1 MIIAQLY
8 QNIILKN
15 PKLVFIALLIAL
27 FSFGYFS
34 KDFRLDAS
42 SETLLIEG
50 DPDLKYLQEISER
63 YGSKEFLILTYTP
76 KDGMVTD
83 SSINN
88 LLSLKYKIQSLDWVH
103 SVVTLLDIPL
113 LDNSEAPLQE
123 RLKNFKTL
131 KDEDVNKDR
140 GFREIISSPVFRN
153 FVISED
159 GKTSGIIVYI
169 KKNKQINNLQN
180 KSKKEIEIYKDQIKK
195 QNHNNILE
203 IRDVIKSYE
212 DIGKIHLGGIPMIA
226 DDMMTFIKSDIIV
239 FGLGVL
245 IFIVLTLWY
254 VFRKLIWIIVPISS
268 CLFSVIIMTGLL
280 GLLGW
285 KVTVISSNFIALMLI
300 LTMAMNIHMSTRFLQ
315 LKESMPDKNILDL
328 IILTTNKMFW
338 PILYTV
344 LTTII
349 AFLSLIFSEIK
360 PIIDFGWMMTMGL
373 ITSFIITFTLLP
385 TLINFMPEKNVFLT
399 KYKDSKITS
408 LFSKASQNFQKVI
421 FLITG
426 VIIILSLVGISRLEV
441 ENSFINYFS
450 KNTEIYKGMKLIDE
464 KLGGTTPLEVILKFG
479 EKEKN
484 NEDVEDEFEDWDNE
498 DNGENEKKYWFT
510 KDKIDRISKVHNYLD
525 SLPEVGKVL
534 SFSSIIDVATS
545 LNKNKPLGTLEM
557 GVLYSKIPESIKTEI
572 IDPYISI
579 EDNEA
584 RISLRIIDSQED
596 LRRNNLIKKINYDL
610 KNEIGL
616 NEKEFKLGGV
626 LILFNNLLQSL
637 FKSQILTLGLVM
649 IGILGMFIILFKNIK
664 LSLIGVIPNFI
675 AAFFILGIIGLLGI
689 PLDMMTITIAAI
701 TIGIA
706 VDNSIHYIYR
716 FKEEFNKLN
725 DYNKTISKCHSTV
738 GKAILNTSSTIVFG
752 FSILI
757 LSKFIP
763 TIYFGI
769 FTGIAML
776 LAMISV
782 LTLLPSLILLIKPF
796 EK

>member
-1 MIIAQLY
+1 MFTQFY
-8 QNIILKN
+8 QNTILKN
-15 PKLVFIALLIAL
+15 PKSIFVLLLIIL
-27 FSFGYFS
+27 ISFGYHA

-50 DPDLKYLQEISER
+50 DPDLKYLQEISKR
-63 YGSKEFLILTYTP
+63 YGSKDFLILTYTP
-76 KDGMVTD
+76 QEAMISD

-88 LLSLKYKIQSLDWVH
+88 LLSLKYKIQSLNWVH
-103 SVVTLLDIPL
+103 SVITLLDIPL
-113 LDNSEAPLQE
+113 LNSTDAPLQE
-123 RLKNFKTL
+123 RLENFKTL
-131 KDEDVNKDR
+131 KDEDIDRER
-140 GFREIISSPVFRN
+140 GFNEIISSPVFRN
-153 FVISED
+153 FVISKD
-159 GKTSGIIVYI
+159 GKTSGIIVNI
-169 KKNKQINNLQN
+169 KKNNEFENYEN
-180 KSKKEIEIYKDQIKK
+180 KSKNEIEIHNDFIKK
-195 QNHNNILE
+195 QNHQNILE
-203 IRDVIKSYE
+203 IREIIKSYE

-226 DDMMTFIKSDIIV
+226 DDMMSFIKSDILV
-239 FGLGVL
+239 FGLGVFL
-245 IFIVLTLWY
+245 FIIITLWF

-268 CLFSVIIMTGLL
+268 CVFSVVIMMGVL

-300 LTMAMNIHMSTRFLQ
+300 LTMAMNIHLSTRFLQ
-315 LKESMPDKNILDL
+315 LRQSYPDKDISEL
-328 IILTTNKMFW
+328 IILTTSKMFW

-360 PIIDFGWMMTMGL
+360 PIIDFGWMMTLGL

-385 TLINFMPEKNVFLT
+385 TLINFVPKDNIFLNE
-399 KYKDSKITS
+399 YNESKITTF
-408 LFSKASQNFQKVI
+408 FSKSSQNNKNLI
-421 FLITG
+421 FVITG
-426 VIIILSLVGISRLEV
+426 IIIILSFVGISRLEV

-450 KNTEIYKGMKLIDE
+450 KKTEIYKGMKLIDE
-464 KLGGTTPLEVILKFG
+464 KLGGTTPLEVILKFP
-479 EKEKN
+479 EKKKLEN
-484 NEDVEDEFEDWDNE
+484 NDDDFEDWGDDSSQDE
-498 DNGENEKKYWFT
+498 EKYWFT
-510 KDKIDRISKVHNYLD
+510 KDKIDKISEIHNYLD
-525 SLPEVGKVL
+525 NLPQIGKVL
-534 SFSSIIDVATS
+534 SFSSIIDVATL
-545 LNKNKPLGTLEM
+545 LNNNKPLGTLEM
-557 GVLYSKIPESIKTEI
+557 GVLYTKIPATIKTEI

-584 RISLRIIDSQED
+584 RISIRIIDSQEN
-596 LRRNNLIKKINYDL
+596 LRRNDLIKKINYDL
-610 KNEIGL
+610 KNKFDLE
-616 NEKEFKLGGV
+616 ESEFKLAGV

-649 IGILGMFIILFKNIK
+649 IGIFAMFFVLFRNIK
-664 LSLIGVIPNFI
+664 LSLIGVVPNFI

-716 FKEEFNKLN
+716 FKEEFKDLK
-725 DYNKTISKCHSTV
+725 DYNKTVNLCHSTV
-738 GKAILNTSSTIVFG
+738 GKAILNTSITIVFG

-763 TIYFGI
+763 TIYFGV

-796 EK
+796 EKKIT